1 MIGDRELEHL
11 DPTLKTGRVDGVSY
25 EESMKKNLQEANHI
39 LANVG
44 SALGQKNDP
53 LAFAIFNAMGNLQEA
68 VQNFKKMTETG
79 F

>member
-11 DPTLKTGRVDGVSY
+11 DPTLKTGRVDGVSH
-25 EESMKKNLQEANHI
+25 ELSMKKNLQEVNHI

-53 LAFAIFNAMGNLQEA
+53 LASTIFVAMGHLQQA
-68 VQNFKKMTETG
+68 VQDFQNMTKTG
-79 F
+79 I